1 MYEGLTISRFE
12 CWVYII
18 HKRSAWPVES
28 WGVFKCGIEWVRSPH
43 TLDAIDYL
51 IYSRPPSLIVG
62 RAGGG
67 PGLLWRSL
75 RLSRIGPAAGM
86 QRFEIIQLTFGAERI
101 VPSTFFLFLSPRR
114 PQATA
119 DGAKS
124 V

>member
-1 MYEGLTISRFE
+1 
-12 CWVYII
+12 
-18 HKRSAWPVES
+18 
-28 WGVFKCGIEWVRSPH
+28 
-43 TLDAIDYL
+43 
-51 IYSRPPSLIVG
+51 VG

-101 VPSTFFLFLSPRR
+101 VPSCFFFFISLSRSAAGSWR

>member
-1 MYEGLTISRFE
+1 
-12 CWVYII
+12 
-18 HKRSAWPVES
+18 
-28 WGVFKCGIEWVRSPH
+28 
-43 TLDAIDYL
+43 
-51 IYSRPPSLIVG
+51 VG

-67 PGLLWRSL
+67 PGLLWRNL

-101 VPSTFFLFLSPRR
+101 VPSCFFLFYLALALALAAGSRR

-119 DGAKS
+119 NGAKS